1 MENKFM
7 PLEIEKKMYKNW
19 EDKGYFK
26 CKIDKSKK
34 PFTIVMPPPNVTGK
48 LHMGHALDQT
58 VQDIFIRYNRL
69 KGVPSLWIPG
79 TDHASI
85 ATEVKVVEKLK
96 KSGITKDMIGREKFL
111 EEAWNWKNEYGSEI
125 KHQIIKIGS
134 SCDWEKERF
143 TMDEMCSVAVLES
156 FEKLYNKGY
165 IYRGE
170 RIVNWCPHCKTSIS
184 ETEVD
189 YEESASKLWY
199 IRYMI
204 EGSTDYL
211 VVATTR
217 PETILG
223 DTAVAV
229 NSKDDRYK
237 HLVGKNVILPL
248 VNKKIPVI
256 ADDYVEMDFGTGV
269 VKITPAHDPNDF
281 LVGERHNLDRI
292 NILNEDGTLN
302 DKTGKYEGQDR
313 FEARINILK
322 DLENNKSMDKIEDYT
337 HNVGSC
343 YRCHTVIEPYLSLQW
358 FVKMSE
364 LVKPALEAVRNG
376 DITFVPKRF
385 EKTYFNWME
394 NIQDW
399 CISRQL
405 WWGHRVPAYYCD
417 KCDKI
422 TISKENITKCECGGN
437 LKQDEDSLDTWFS
450 SALWPFSTLGWP
462 NKTEELEYFYPT
474 STLVTAYDIITFWVS
489 KMIFSG
495 LEFTGKIPFKHVYI
509 HGIVR
514 DSIGRKM
521 SKSLG
526 NGIDPLEVIDTYGAD
541 ALRFSLIQNTSPGN
555 DVRYVPEKIESS
567 RNFVNK
573 LWNAAK
579 FVNMYL
585 EESDSNNNLENI
597 DFKPEDMWIITKLN
611 NLITNVTDNT
621 DKFEIGIALNSLY
634 NFVWSDF
641 CDWYIEMVK
650 PRLYKK
656 EGSTYLSAIFTLNYV
671 LSETV
676 KMLHP
681 YIPFVTE
688 EIYMNLKHND
698 ESIMISKYP
707 EIQYTFKD
715 EFLVVESIME
725 YIKQVRNYRAES
737 NIPNSKK
744 IDSKL
749 LLKDEMYKDILV
761 LSEEYIK
768 KLAYIQDIEYVNN
781 NKGYEEYSAFHL
793 EYFDSFLDFSSAVD
807 KDEEIAKLNEEI
819 IQITKELNRAKG
831 MLENEK
837 FVSKAPEN
845 LIQAEN
851 DKVAKYTET
860 LEKVK
865 ERLNQIK

>member
-1 MENKFM
+1 MESKFI
-7 PLEIEKKMYKNW
+7 PLNIESQMYKNW
-19 EDKGYFK
+19 ENKGYFK
-26 CKIDKSKK
+26 AKIDKNKK

-58 VQDIFIRYNRL
+58 VQDIFIRYHRL
-69 KGVPSLWIPG
+69 KGTPTLWIPG

-111 EEAWNWKNEYGSEI
+111 EEAWNWKNEYGNEI
-125 KHQIIKIGS
+125 KHQIRKLGS

-143 TMDEMCSVAVLES
+143 TMDEMCTEAVLEV

-189 YEESASKLWY
+189 YEESSSKLWH
-199 IRYMI
+199 IRYQI
-204 EGSTDYL
+204 EGTSDYL

-229 NSKDDRYK
+229 NPKDERYK

-248 VNKKIPVI
+248 VNKVIPIV
-256 ADDYVEMDFGTGV
+256 ADDYVEKDFGTGV

-281 LVGERHNLDRI
+281 LVGERHNLERI
-292 NILNEDGTLN
+292 NILNDDGTLN
-302 DKTGKYEGQDR
+302 DKTGKYATQDR
-313 FEARINILK
+313 FEARKNILK
-322 DLENNKSMDKIEDYT
+322 DLEELNNIDKIEDYT

-343 YRCHTVIEPYLSLQW
+343 YRCHTTIEPYLSLQW
-358 FVKMSE
+358 FVKMDE

-405 WWGHRVPAYYCD
+405 WWGHRIPAYYCD
-417 KCDKI
+417 SCSKI
-422 TISKENITKCECGGN
+422 TISKTKLEKCECGGM
-437 LKQDEDSLDTWFS
+437 LKQDEDTLDTWFS

-462 NKTEELEYFYPT
+462 NKSEELDYFYPT
-474 STLVTAYDIITFWVS
+474 STLVTGYDIITFWVS

-495 LEFTGKIPFKHVYI
+495 IEFTGKIPFSHVYI

-514 DSIGRKM
+514 DSQGRKM

-526 NGIDPLEVIDTYGAD
+526 NGIDPIEIIDTYGAD

-555 DVRYVPEKIESS
+555 DVRYIPEKLESS

-573 LWNAAK
+573 LWNAAR

-585 EESDSNNNLENI
+585 ENKNLGGLNI
-597 DFKPEDMWIITKLN
+597 AFKPEDKWIITKLN
-611 NLITNVTDNT
+611 ELIVNVTENT
-621 DKFEIGIALNSLY
+621 DKFEIGIALNSIY
-634 NFVWSDF
+634 NFIWSDF

-656 EGSTYLSAIFTLNYV
+656 EGLSYDAAVFTLNYV
-671 LSETV
+671 LGETL

-681 YIPFVTE
+681 YMPFVTE
-688 EIYMNLKHND
+688 EIYLNLQNND
-698 ESIMISKYP
+698 ESIMVSKYP
-707 EIQYTFKD
+707 ELKYNFAD
-715 EFLVVESIME
+715 EYKIVENIME
-725 YIKQVRNYRAES
+725 YIKQVRNFRSEG

-744 IDSKL
+744 VNSKIL
-749 LLKDEMYKDILV
+749 LNSNIKEIIVD
-761 LSEEYIK
+761 SEEYIK
-768 KLAYIQDIEYVNN
+768 KLAYIENIEYIEN
-781 NKGYEEYSAFHL
+781 NKGCEEYSAFHL
-793 EYFDSFLDFSSAVD
+793 EYFDSFLDFSEAVD
-807 KDEEIAKLNEEI
+807 KEEEIAKINEEI
-819 IQITKELNRAKG
+819 KKATSELKRAEG
-831 MLENEK
+831 MLANEK
-837 FVSKAPEN
+837 FTSKAPES
-845 LIQAEN
+845 LIKAEN
-851 DKVAKYTET
+851 EKVAKYTDV
-860 LEKVK
+860 LEKLK
-865 ERLNQIK
+865 SRLENLL

>member
-1 MENKFM
+1 MENKFI
-7 PLEIEKKMYKNW
+7 PLDIEDKMYKNW
-19 EDKGYFK
+19 EEKGYFK
-26 CKIDKSKK
+26 CTIDKSKK

-69 KGVPSLWIPG
+69 KGVPTLWIPG

-96 KSGITKDMIGREKFL
+96 KSGITKDMLGREKFL
-111 EEAWNWKNEYGSEI
+111 EEAWKWKNEYGNEI
-125 KHQIIKIGS
+125 KGQIRKLGS

-143 TMDEMCSVAVLES
+143 TMDEMCSKAVLEV

-170 RIVNWCPHCKTSIS
+170 RIVNWCPCCKTSIS

-189 YEESASKLWY
+189 FEESVSKLWY
-199 IRYMI
+199 IKYII
-204 EGSTDYL
+204 EDSNEYL

-229 NSKDDRYK
+229 NPRDDRYK
-237 HLVGKNVILPL
+237 HLVGKNVILPI
-248 VNKKIPVI
+248 VGKKIPI
-256 ADDYVEMDFGTGV
+256 ISDDYVEMDFGTGV

-281 LVGERHNLDRI
+281 LVGERHNLERI
-292 NILNEDGTLN
+292 NIFNEDATLN
-302 DKTGKYEGQDR
+302 NKTGKYESLDR
-313 FEARINILK
+313 YEARKIILI
-322 DLENNKSMDKIEDYT
+322 DLENSIEKIEDYT

-343 YRCHTVIEPYLSLQW
+343 YRCHTTIEPYLSLQW
-358 FVKMSE
+358 FVKMDE

-376 DITFVPKRF
+376 DTTFVPKRF

-399 CISRQL
+399 CVSRQL

-417 KCDKI
+417 NCDKI
-422 TISKENITKCECGGN
+422 TVSKESITKCACGGK
-437 LKQDEDSLDTWFS
+437 LKQDEDTLDTWFS

-462 NKTEELEYFYPT
+462 NKTEDFEYFYPT

-495 LEFTGKIPFKHVYI
+495 LEFTGMVPFKHVYI

-526 NGIDPLEVIDTYGAD
+526 NGVDPLEVIDKYGAD

-555 DVRYVPEKIESS
+555 DIRYIPEKIDSA

-585 EESDSNNNLENI
+585 QDTKLDEDVDNI

-611 NLITNVTDNT
+611 ELINNVTENT
-621 DKFEIGIALNSLY
+621 DKFEIGIALNSIY
-634 NFVWSDF
+634 SFIWSDF

-656 EGSTYLSAIFTLNYV
+656 EVKTFESAVFTLNYV

-676 KMLHP
+676 KILHP
-681 YIPFVTE
+681 YMPFVTE
-688 EIYMNLKHND
+688 EIYLNLKHND
-698 ESIMISKYP
+698 ESIMVAKYP
-707 EIQYTFKD
+707 ETKYTFKD
-715 EFLVVESIME
+715 EYIVVENIME
-725 YIKQVRNYRAES
+725 YIKQVRNYRAEN

-744 IDSKL
+744 VVSKI
-749 LLKDEMYKDILV
+749 LLKNNIHKDIFIQ
-761 LSEEYIK
+761 SEEYIK
-768 KLAYIQDIEYVNN
+768 KLAYIEDIEYVIDNI
-781 NKGYEEYSAFHL
+781 GYEEYSAFHL
-793 EYFDSFLDFSSAVD
+793 EFLDGFVNFSEAIN
-807 KDEEIAKLNEEI
+807 KEEEIAKLNDEI
-819 IQITKELNRAKG
+819 KKITSELSRAQG
-831 MLENEK
+831 MLKNEK
-837 FVSKAPEN
+837 FVSKAPDS
-845 LIQAEN
+845 LIKSEN
-851 DKVAKYTET
+851 DKVLKYTEM
-860 LEKVK
+860 LDKIN
-865 ERLNQIK
+865 ERINQIK

>member
-1 MENKFM
+1 MENKFI
-7 PLEIEKKMYKNW
+7 PSEIENKMYKNW
-19 EDKGYFK
+19 ESKGYFK

-69 KGVPSLWIPG
+69 RGVPTLWIPG

-96 KSGITKDMIGREKFL
+96 KNGITKDMIGRDKFL
-111 EEAWNWKNEYGSEI
+111 DEVWKWKNEYGNEI
-125 KHQIIKIGS
+125 KHQIIKLGS

-143 TMDEMCSVAVLES
+143 TMDEMCSKAVLES

-199 IRYMI
+199 IKYMI
-204 EGSTDYL
+204 EGTNKYL

-229 NSKDDRYK
+229 NPKDDRYK
-237 HLVGKNVILPL
+237 HLIGKNVILPL

-256 ADDYVEMDFGTGV
+256 ADEYVEIDFGTGV

-281 LVGERHNLDRI
+281 LVGERHNLERI
-292 NILNEDGTLN
+292 NIFNEDGTLN
-302 DKTGKYEGQDR
+302 DKTGKYVGQDR
-313 FEARINILK
+313 FEARNNILN
-322 DLENNKSMDKIEDYT
+322 DLETGKHMDKIEDYI
-337 HNVGSC
+337 HSVGSC

-364 LVKPALEAVRNG
+364 LVKPALEVVRNG
-376 DITFVPKRF
+376 EITFVPKRF

-417 KCDKI
+417 KCDKVS
-422 TISKENITKCECGGN
+422 ISKENIVKCSCGGN
-437 LKQDEDSLDTWFS
+437 LRQDEDCLDTWFS

-474 STLVTAYDIITFWVS
+474 STLVTGYDIITFWVS

-495 LEFTGKIPFKHVYI
+495 LEFTGIVPFRHVYI

-541 ALRFSLIQNTSPGN
+541 ALRFSLVQNTSPGN
-555 DVRYVPEKIESS
+555 DVRYIPEKIESS

-573 LWNAAK
+573 LWNAAR

-585 EESDSNNNLENI
+585 ENNELLNDLKNI

-611 NLITNVTDNT
+611 ELIKNVTDNT

-656 EGSTYLSAIFTLNYV
+656 EGTEFATAVFTLNYV
-671 LSETV
+671 LGETV

-681 YIPFVTE
+681 YMPFVTE
-688 EIYMNLKHND
+688 EIYSNLKHND
-698 ESIMISKYP
+698 ESIMISTYP
-707 EIQYTFKD
+707 QIKYTFKD
-715 EFLVVESIME
+715 EYKVVESIME
-725 YIKQVRNYRAES
+725 FIKQVRNYRSES
-737 NIPNSKK
+737 NIPNSNK
-744 IDSKL
+744 IDCKL
-749 LLKDEMYKDILV
+749 ILKDNSNINIFNK
-761 LSEEYIK
+761 SEEYIK
-768 KLAYIQDIEYVNN
+768 KLAYIQDIKYVDN
-781 NKGYEEYSAFHL
+781 NKGYEKYSAFHL
-793 EYFDSFLDFSSAVD
+793 EYFDVFLDFSSSVN
-807 KDEEIAKLNEEI
+807 KYEEIVKLNDEI
-819 IQITKELNRAKG
+819 IKITKELDRAIG
-831 MLENEK
+831 MLAKES
-837 FVSKAPEN
+837 FISKAPQK
-845 LIQAEN
+845 LIDEEKE
-851 DKVAKYTET
+851 KVTKYTEM
-860 LEKVK
+860 LDKVNV
-865 ERLNQIK
+865 RLSQIE